1 MDGSVEKIILK
12 ISNLDNELSNVAQ
25 KLDMYKN
32 ELYFYSHIS
41 HLIKN
46 VPSYI
51 GSFNRDNKDAIILEN
66 LTRYNGMFNIDLNQN
81 IDILLNV
88 VKSAFN
94 MHCKFYFP
102 SANELIPVTRGL
114 KKINEIGY
122 YKELICE
129 KFDKFCK
136 NTVYLLTPAEITTL
150 TYIYDNL
157 DRIYDEVSEFPL
169 NFCHGDLKSPN
180 IFYKNNYEPIF
191 LDWQYIH
198 LNKGISDIVFLLVE
212 SVDFDP
218 ITVEVVL
225 NYYYKLHNEK
235 FELSY
240 ETYLRDVKNALCV
253 FPFFVCVWFNSE
265 DGDKLLDPVFPIRFL
280 KNLMKYYNHFLIDT

>member
-1 MDGSVEKIILK
+1 
-12 ISNLDNELSNVAQ
+12 
-25 KLDMYKN
+25 
-32 ELYFYSHIS
+32 
-41 HLIKN
+41 
-46 VPSYI
+46 
-51 GSFNRDNKDAIILEN
+51 
-66 LTRYNGMFNIDLNQN
+66 
-81 IDILLNV
+81 
-88 VKSAFN
+88 
-94 MHCKFYFP
+94 
-102 SANELIPVTRGL
+102 
-114 KKINEIGY
+114 
-122 YKELICE
+122 
-129 KFDKFCK
+129 
-136 NTVYLLTPAEITTL
+136 LTPDEMAKL

-157 DRIYDEVSEFPL
+157 DRIYDEVSEYPL

-280 KNLMKYYNHFLIDT
+280 KNLMKYYNHFL